1 MESASANCRMKQ
13 SGLSEITRTER
24 YHHCDGRQ
32 LKLADSDLGLEQ
44 YRSSDYY
51 VWSAETTIRHLL
63 FIFPTMINLTAITL
77 HYYSDSDSIQ
87 GRSRSLPRLRFY
99 AVPDDFNIW
108 NALTTSYGYVEIA
121 AVPPDGQPAGRK
133 NVSINVIFNTKKV
146 LMQKFRSSF
155 QFAVSEVEFFTCNS
169 KSITWSHP

>member
-1 MESASANCRMKQ
+1 MMYP
-13 SGLSEITRTER
+13 SGLQEIVGTEQ
-24 YHHCDGRQ
+24 YIHCDGSQ
-32 LKLADSDLGLEQ
+32 LKLADSDLGPEQ
-44 YRSSDYY
+44 YSTSDYY
-51 VWSAETTIRHLL
+51 VWSAGTNTGQLL
-63 FIFPTMINLTAITL
+63 FIFPTMVNLAAIIL
-77 HYYSDSDSIQ
+77 HYYHDSDSIQ